1 MIAADSCVSSPRLAQ
16 ALFTPK
22 TVALVGASGDAK
34 KNTARPQRFL
44 VKHGYGGRIVP
55 INPTRDE
62 ILGLPAFPSLSA
74 AHATIG
80 QIDHAYI
87 MSPGDSV
94 EAALDDCGACGI
106 PVAAIFSDGFA
117 DVGEAGIARQARL
130 TARARALGVRVLGPN
145 SMGVMNIAGRTT
157 ISVNATLETD
167 QLLPG
172 RTSVISQS
180 GTMLG
185 TLMSRGAARGLG
197 YAKMISVG
205 NEADLGV
212 GELLDLLVD
221 DADTDVIL
229 LFLET
234 VRDAARLAQ
243 AARRAHAA
251 GKPVVVYKLG
261 RSALGEAMARSHT
274 GALAGSDKA
283 LDAFF
288 RDCGIIRVETLET
301 LIEIAPLVARRRP
314 ALKPSL
320 APTLAPGEKVGLK
333 DCRPSCGTIPRRVAV
348 VTTTGGGAAS
358 VVDRLGLAGID
369 TMIPN
374 AALTEALQAHGVRVT
389 DSPIVDLTMAGT
401 GARYAAV
408 LRTLIDS
415 PECDAVL
422 AVVGSSAQFHPEVAV
437 QPILQTPWAVK
448 PVVAFLTPH
457 ADASLTVL
465 AQQGIAAFR
474 TPEACADAL
483 AAFLHWTP
491 PRNALKSRSGIDSS
505 AHVLEE
511 PIPTS
516 FNEASALQLFARLG
530 VPVVPH
536 AIAQAPAYTHNIA
549 YPVAAKVLSR
559 DIAHKTEAGG
569 VLLGILS
576 EEAYQTGVSSILAR
590 VREHA
595 PSAQIEG
602 VLVQAMV
609 KGLAE
614 VILGYRHDA
623 MVGPTVVVGMG
634 GVLAEIYQD
643 VALRLAPV
651 SESEAHEMLAE
662 VKGLAVLRG
671 YRNLPQGD
679 LDALARAVAAFSQLA
694 LLPGQPIAEAEI
706 NPLMVLVDGV
716 AAVDGLVALRE

>member
-94 EAALDDCGACGI
+94 EDALDDCGACGI

-130 TARARALGVRVLGPN
+130 TARARELGVRVLGPN

-167 QLLPG
+167 KLLAG

-234 VRDAARLAQ
+234 VRDAARVAQ

-261 RSALGEAMARSHT
+261 RSALGEAMARSLT

-288 RDCGIIRVETLET
+288 
-301 LIEIAPLVARRRP
+301 
-314 ALKPSL
+314 
-320 APTLAPGEKVGLK
+320 
-333 DCRPSCGTIPRRVAV
+333 GT
-348 VTTTGGGAAS
+348 
-358 VVDRLGLAGID
+358 
-369 TMIPN
+369 
-374 AALTEALQAHGVRVT
+374 
-389 DSPIVDLTMAGT
+389 
-401 GARYAAV
+401 
-408 LRTLIDS
+408 
-415 PECDAVL
+415 
-422 AVVGSSAQFHPEVAV
+422 
-437 QPILQTPWAVK
+437 
-448 PVVAFLTPH
+448 
-457 ADASLTVL
+457 
-465 AQQGIAAFR
+465 
-474 TPEACADAL
+474 
-483 AAFLHWTP
+483 
-491 PRNALKSRSGIDSS
+491 
-505 AHVLEE
+505 
-511 PIPTS
+511 
-516 FNEASALQLFARLG
+516 
-530 VPVVPH
+530 
-536 AIAQAPAYTHNIA
+536 
-549 YPVAAKVLSR
+549 
-559 DIAHKTEAGG
+559 
-569 VLLGILS
+569 
-576 EEAYQTGVSSILAR
+576 
-590 VREHA
+590 
-595 PSAQIEG
+595 
-602 VLVQAMV
+602 
-609 KGLAE
+609 
-614 VILGYRHDA
+614 
-623 MVGPTVVVGMG
+623 
-634 GVLAEIYQD
+634 
-643 VALRLAPV
+643 
-651 SESEAHEMLAE
+651 
-662 VKGLAVLRG
+662 
-671 YRNLPQGD
+671 
-679 LDALARAVAAFSQLA
+679 
-694 LLPGQPIAEAEI
+694 
-706 NPLMVLVDGV
+706 
-716 AAVDGLVALRE
+716 